1 MQVGRLKPRGEALM
15 ILGLDEPLPEQ
26 QRQKLLTI
34 PDVYN
39 ATLVK
44 L

>member
-1 MQVGRLKPRGEALM
+1 VGRLKPRGQALM
-15 ILGLDEPLPEQ
+15 ILGLDELLPEE

-39 ATLVK
+39 AKQVK